1 MTSTLVVL
9 MCTAQP
15 VHLPSFDGVA
25 DFLAVEPRCVVE
37 TSSKTVGPTGGIAP
51 PGFFESLTRGQAMAA
66 DLFAIEN
73 RSHRIARFWCVPL
86 PEEAVQ
92 ARIFRQNA

>member
-1 MTSTLVVL
+1 MTGTPVVP
-9 MCTAQP
+9 MWTAQP
-15 VHLPSFDGVA
+15 AQLPPFDGLA

-37 TSSKTVGPTGGIAP
+37 TGAKTVGPTGGVAP
-51 PGFFESLTRGQAMAA
+51 LGFFECLARGQAMAT

-73 RSHRIARFWCVPL
+73 RSHRIARFWCVPM